1 MVASTPVITR
11 LVSIPRQQGVQVPGL
26 LNSAQWIDARVL
38 AAGVAENY
46 PLPTDAQTPAQKGT
60 ILRFTCNAGPIYV
73 NINGAAAAVPA
84 GDVTDGSA
92 SIMLRTDLG
101 SVLMTVPSPRL
112 ANISII
118 SPSDAIVTIEV
129 WN

>member
-1 MVASTPVITR
+1 MAASTPVIVK
-11 LVSIPRQQGVQVPGL
+11 LVPIPRQQGVQIPNL
-26 LNSAQWIDARVL
+26 LNCAQWVDARVL
-38 AAGVAENY
+38 AAGVAEDY
-46 PLPTDAQTPAQKGT
+46 PVPSDAQSPIQKGT

-73 NINGAAAAVPA
+73 NINGGTAAVPA
-84 GDVTDGSA
+84 ADVTDGTA

-118 SPSDAIVTIEV
+118 SPSAAVLTIEV